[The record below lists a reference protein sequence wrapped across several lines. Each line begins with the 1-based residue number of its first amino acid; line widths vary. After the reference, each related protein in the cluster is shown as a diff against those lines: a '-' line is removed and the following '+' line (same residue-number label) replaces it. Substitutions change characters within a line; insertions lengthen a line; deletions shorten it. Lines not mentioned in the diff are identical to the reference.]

1 MSKKKIH
8 MGERLKVRYDEA
20 CSPQGSKLERW
31 EIIELA
37 DKDIE
42 TEGSRVA
49 INAHQADIID
59 IKVLP
64 SLHGV
69 MENAIGVID
78 SEIRR
83 MLRVSSTGTGLD
95 RAQVQAFGQ
104 MTRSLAQVVGIEQQ
118 LKQQSELEAMSDEDL
133 IKLAKMTS
141 ERLKEDDK

>member
-1 MSKKKIH
+1 
-8 MGERLKVRYDEA
+8 MGERLKVRYEDA
-20 CSPQGSKLERW
+20 CGPKGSKLERR
-31 EIIELA
+31 EILELA
-37 DKDIE
+37 EKDLE

-49 INAHQADIID
+49 INTHQADLID

-69 MENAIGVID
+69 MENAIGIID

-83 MLRVSSTGTGLD
+83 MLRVSVTGSGLD

-118 LKQQSELEAMSDEDL
+118 LKQQSELEAMSDDDL

-141 ERLKEDDK
+141 ERLKEEDK

>member
-20 CSPQGSKLERW
+20 CSPQGSKLERR

-49 INAHQADIID
+49 INAHQADLID

-69 MENAIGVID
+69 MENAIGVIA
-78 SEIRR
+78 SEIGR
-83 MLRVSSTGTGLD
+83 MLRGSSTGAGLD
-95 RAQVQAFGQ
+95 GAQVQAFGQ

>member
-1 MSKKKIH
+1 

-20 CSPQGSKLERW
+20 CSPQGSKLERR

-49 INAHQADIID
+49 INAHQADLID

>member
-20 CSPQGSKLERW
+20 CSPQGSKLERR

-49 INAHQADIID
+49 INAHQADLID

>member
-1 MSKKKIH
+1 
-8 MGERLKVRYDEA
+8 MGERLKVRYEDA
-20 CSPQGSKLERW
+20 CGPKGSKLERR
-31 EIIELA
+31 ELIELA
-37 DKDIE
+37 EKDLE

-49 INAHQADIID
+49 INAHQADLID

-118 LKQQSELEAMSDEDL
+118 LKQQSELEAMSDDDL

-141 ERLKEDDK
+141 ERLKEEDK